1 MFKRFFSSVCV
12 TALGVSA
19 LCVSVQAMADDAKLL
34 RTKLASI
41 NSLHTTFTQA
51 VTDINGKAIQS
62 GEGVFALAYP
72 SKFYW
77 HLVEPDESLIVADGI
92 NLWVYNPF
100 AEEVTV
106 MDVAQAVEAS
116 PIALL
121 VHRDEETWSLYHVQQ
136 TSNKGDNSC
145 FDIMPKTL
153 KANVV
158 AVSVCFKGSQLSQ
171 FNLTDDQGNLS
182 RFALKNQRA
191 VKGSEADLFKFALPD
206 NVDIDDQRLK
216 QGQ

>member
-1 MFKRFFSSVCV
+1 MLKTVTQYVC
-12 TALGVSA
+12 ASA
-19 LCVSVQAMADDAKLL
+19 LLLSVSSIADDASVL
-34 RTKLASI
+34 RGKLAAI
-41 NSLHTTFTQA
+41 DSLHATFSQQ
-51 VTDINGKAIQS
+51 VTDINGKDIQS
-62 GEGVFALAYP
+62 GTGVFALAYP

-77 HLVEPDESLIVADGI
+77 HLLEPDESLIVADGT

-106 MDVAQAVEAS
+106 MDVAQAVDAS

-121 VHRDEETWSLYHVQQ
+121 VHRDEATWSLYHVEQ
-136 TSNKGDNSC
+136 TSDKGDSSC
-145 FDIMPKTL
+145 FDILPKTL

-158 AVSVCFKGSQLSQ
+158 AVSVCFKGKTLSQ

-182 RFALKNQRA
+182 RFALKKQRP

-216 QGQ
+216 QAQ

>member
-1 MFKRFFSSVCV
+1 MCV
-12 TALGVSA
+12 TALGASA
-19 LCVSVQAMADDAKLL
+19 MVTSTVSVADDAMQL
-34 RTKLASI
+34 RSKLAEI
-41 NSLHTTFTQA
+41 DSLHAAFSQQ
-51 VTDINGKAIQS
+51 VTDINNKVIQQ
-62 GEGVFALAYP
+62 GQGVFALAYP

-106 MDVAQAVEAS
+106 MDVSQAVDAS

-121 VHRDEETWSLYHVQQ
+121 VHRDEETWSLYHVEQASVQ
-136 TSNKGDNSC
+136 GNKQC
-145 FDIMPKTL
+145 FDILPKTL

-158 AVSVCFKGSQLSQ
+158 AVSVCFNGKQLTD
-171 FNLTDDQGNLS
+171 FNLTDSQGNLS
-182 RFALKNQRA
+182 RFALSAQRQ
-191 VKGSEADLFKFALPD
+191 VKSDEAKLFKFALPE

-216 QGQ
+216 QGKQGN